1 MTDEDYA
8 TLARLLD
15 EAAQADQRLAMH
27 SSDPVERHQARVNVD
42 FFTAARNAAR
52 DHGRRFGT
60 GRSLPTPR
68 RSCWRRSSGGANDEW
83 LEAGAG
89 RSDPGGPQV
98 GGAGA

>member
-27 SSDPVERHQARVNVD
+27 SSDPVERYQARVNVD

-68 RSCWRRSSGGANDEW
+68 RS
-83 LEAGAG
+83 
-89 RSDPGGPQV
+89 
-98 GGAGA
+98 